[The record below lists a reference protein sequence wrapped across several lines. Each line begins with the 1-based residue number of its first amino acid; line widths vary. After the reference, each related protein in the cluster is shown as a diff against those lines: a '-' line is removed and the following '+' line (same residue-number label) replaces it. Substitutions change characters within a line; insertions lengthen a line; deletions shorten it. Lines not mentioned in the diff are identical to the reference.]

1 MSKYYLV
8 SKRLQGDPRFK
19 AIEERDREEVFQ
31 DFIDK
36 LGEQE
41 REAKRA
47 TAQKRIEQLI
57 HEYEIDESAGIDT
70 RWSEMVEI
78 MEAKKHSVPVYAE
91 AEPIDKLTA
100 FEEYVK
106 DLEREDFQ
114 AKKQERRRRE
124 RKNREKFAALM
135 EALFKARL
143 ANQRTKWRDLV
154 NGIKQKFW
162 PQGTNQAL
170 LKIAQEG
177 IVRHPAYLDLIGQPG
192 STPSEYFEDRVKEEK
207 DQLKLHKSAFKSLVK
222 QNGIRL
228 GSDVSQENFNDVF
241 NVH

>member
-1 MSKYYLV
+1 MKEDAL
-8 SKRLQGDPRFK
+8 DPMTLRTFRWITNRPT
-19 AIEERDREEVFQ
+19 AA
-31 DFIDK
+31 
-36 LGEQE
+36 E

-124 RKNREKFAALM
+124 RKCGGG
-135 EALFKARL
+135 EA
-143 ANQRTKWRDLV
+143 
-154 NGIKQKFW
+154 
-162 PQGTNQAL
+162 
-170 LKIAQEG
+170 
-177 IVRHPAYLDLIGQPG
+177 
-192 STPSEYFEDRVKEEK
+192 
-207 DQLKLHKSAFKSLVK
+207 
-222 QNGIRL
+222 
-228 GSDVSQENFNDVF
+228 
-241 NVH
+241 